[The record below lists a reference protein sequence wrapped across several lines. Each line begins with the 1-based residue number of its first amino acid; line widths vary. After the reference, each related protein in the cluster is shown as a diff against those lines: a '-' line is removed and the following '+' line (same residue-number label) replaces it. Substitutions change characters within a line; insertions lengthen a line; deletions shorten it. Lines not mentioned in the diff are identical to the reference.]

1 MKRDFSL
8 AGGRRDH
15 TEGEA
20 KEIQS
25 ERFQFLCAGLEMKKE
40 TEAHRWPELRESPWK
55 QPASKQG
62 SLHGAEFHQQ
72 RKRNV
77 TLLPP

>member
-8 AGGRRDH
+8 AGGRRNG
-15 TEGEA
+15 TGGEL

-25 ERFQFLCAGLEMKKE
+25 ERFQFFCAGLKMKKE
-40 TEAHRWPELRESPWK
+40 TEARRWPELRESPWK

-62 SLHGAEFHQQ
+62 SLHGAEFYQQ

>member
-1 MKRDFSL
+1 MKRNFSL
-8 AGGRRDH
+8 AGGRRDS
-15 TEGEA
+15 TEGEL

-25 ERFQFLCAGLEMKKE
+25 ERFQFFCAGLKMKKE
-40 TEAHRWPELRESPWK
+40 TEARGWPELQESPWK

-62 SLHGAEFHQQ
+62 SLHRAEFYQQ
-72 RKRNV
+72 PKRNV

>member
-8 AGGRRDH
+8 AGGRRDD
-15 TEGEA
+15 TEGEV

-25 ERFQFLCAGLEMKKE
+25 ERFQFLWAGLKMKKE
-40 TEAHRWPELRESPWK
+40 TEARRWPEMRESPWK

-62 SLHGAEFHQQ
+62 SLHGAEFYQQ
-72 RKRNV
+72 PKRNV